1 MTIDPSS
8 GTGSGAITPDGSAVE
23 FYRLMRPSGEPEIVA
38 GVVPPGGSVLDLGAG
53 VGRVTHPLVEL
64 GYEVVA
70 VDESA
75 EMLAH
80 VRGAPTVRS
89 RIQDLRLPRRFDG
102 VLLASQLVHTADEA
116 GRRGLLEACARHV
129 AADGSVLIQWTP
141 PDLHDAWKVGQG
153 RTHEG
158 LTLELAA
165 LERVSP
171 EVVHATMRYTS
182 GDRVWT
188 QSFRSRRLTDEQLG
202 AALAGA
208 GLRLDRFLTDDRTW
222 LRAVPAAPAR

>member
-1 MTIDPSS
+1 MTITPNS
-8 GTGSGAITPDGSAVE
+8 GSGAGAITPDGSSID
-23 FYRLMRPSGEPEIVA
+23 FYLLMRPSGEPEIVA
-38 GVVPPGGSVLDLGAG
+38 GVVPAGGSVLDLGAG
-53 VGRVTHPLVEL
+53 VGRLAHALIEL
-64 GYEVVA
+64 GYQVVA

-80 VRGAPTVRS
+80 VRGAPTVRA
-89 RIQDLRLPRRFDG
+89 RIQDLRLERRFDA

-116 GRRGLLEACARHV
+116 GRQGLLATCARHV

-141 PDLHDAWKVGQG
+141 PERHDAWEVGQG
-153 RTHEG
+153 RTHAG

-171 EVVHATMRYTS
+171 EVFHATMRYTA

-188 QSFRSRRLTDEQLG
+188 QSFSSRRLTDEQFT
-202 AALAGA
+202 AALTGA
-208 GLRLDRFLTDDRTW
+208 GLRLDRFLTDDRSW
-222 LRAVPAAPAR
+222 ARAVPAG